1 LKTPTNEKT
10 MALHRAHCT
19 LLASF
24 VAVASGTAVA
34 AIPPTERTTLLALY
48 AATDGANWYHND
60 GWNSAVA
67 GTECS
72 WYGVT
77 CASSGTNVTFLQM
90 SNNNL
95 AGVLPSL
102 DGLTQLGGFNAAN
115 SHLSGTLPALDQLS
129 KLEIFDVNR
138 NQLTGS
144 IPSLAGLSLLYDF
157 EVWNNQLSGPI
168 PPLDSLTSLG
178 SFYAFNNQLSGPIP
192 TLAGLVSL
200 SEFHVYKNQLT
211 GTIPSLTGLVALNE
225 FEVQDNQL
233 TGSIPDL
240 AGVPLT
246 VFRVGGNRLDGNL
259 PSAPAALQPGASSL
273 CVNAFPSASY
283 VDDAGW
289 DAATGTVPW
298 YSPCNAVYANGFEAP

>member
-1 LKTPTNEKT
+1 LKKPTEEKA
-10 MALHRAHCT
+10 MAMHRTHCI
-19 LLASF
+19 LLASL

-34 AIPPTERTTLLALY
+34 DIPPTERAALLALY
-48 AATDGANWYHND
+48 AATDGANWTHND
-60 GWNSAVA
+60 GWNTAVA

-77 CASSGTNVTFLQM
+77 CAGAGTNVTFLQM

-95 AGVLPSL
+95 TGVLPSL

-115 SHLSGTLPALDQLS
+115 SHLSGSLPVLDQLS

-192 TLAGLVSL
+192 ALAGLVNL
-200 SEFHVYKNQLT
+200 SEFHVYKNHLT
-211 GTIPSLTGLVALNE
+211 GPIPSLTGLVALNE
-225 FEVQDNQL
+225 FEVDDNLL
-233 TGSIPDL
+233 TGPIPDL

-259 PSAPAALQPGASSL
+259 PSAPAGLQAGASSL
-273 CVNAFPSASY
+273 CVNAFPLASY
-283 VDDAGW
+283 VDDSSW
-289 DAATGTVPW
+289 DAATGNVPW
-298 YSPCNAVYANGFEAP
+298 YAPCNAVYANGFEAP